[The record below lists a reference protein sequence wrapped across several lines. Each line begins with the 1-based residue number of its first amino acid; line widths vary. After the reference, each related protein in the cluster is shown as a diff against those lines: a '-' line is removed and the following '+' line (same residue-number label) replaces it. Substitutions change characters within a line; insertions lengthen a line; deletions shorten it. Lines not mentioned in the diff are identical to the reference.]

1 MPTSA
6 MPRFVVDAN
15 VGRLA
20 KWLRALGY
28 DTIFD
33 KDIDDDTLIRIGLSQ
48 GRVLLTRDTRILE
61 RRVVTTGQLT
71 AILVQDDDVFGQLK
85 QVVGTLNL
93 DSRNQRFSLCLV
105 CNEPLIP
112 VPKEEVHG
120 EVPPYVFKT
129 QSTFCRCPSC
139 RKVYWQGTH
148 WERMKAQLE
157 KVQGEGVVSG

>member
-1 MPTSA
+1 MTK
-6 MPRFVVDAN
+6 FVADAN

-28 DTIFD
+28 DTIFH
-33 KDIDDDTLIRIGLSQ
+33 KDFDDDTLIRICLSE

-71 AILVQDDDVFGQLK
+71 AMLIQDDDVLGQLK
-85 QVVGTLNL
+85 QVVGTLDL
-93 DSRNQRFSLCLV
+93 DSRKRRFSLCLV
-105 CNEPLIP
+105 CNEPL
-112 VPKEEVHG
+112 VQAAKEEVHG

-129 QSTFCRCPSC
+129 QYTFHRCPSC

-157 KVQGEGVVSG
+157 KVQDEGVASG